1 MKSITVDRSVHRWTG
16 ATRRSIS
23 RENPV
28 RGMEFELADRLS
40 RWITH
45 ARVSHKGRATG
56 VKRASRRPAY
66 VLEIVKPDPPASVS
80 HGERETRPENYRTC
94 SSADVVS
101 DPRRVSPRSLARDL
115 RFECDDRFRFLGK
128 REREKRNTFRFY
140 VTTRGLISGS
150 RF

>member
-1 MKSITVDRSVHRWTG
+1 MKSITVDQSAHRWTG

-115 RFECDDRFRFLGK
+115 RLPLSSVMTAFAFWARE
-128 REREKRNTFRFY
+128 REREKEYLSFLRNNSWPY
-140 VTTRGLISGS
+140 
-150 RF
+150 

>member
-1 MKSITVDRSVHRWTG
+1 MKSTTVDRSAHRWTG

-101 DPRRVSPRSLARDL
+101 DPRRVSLPRERSSFAA
-115 RFECDDRFRFLGK
+115 FECDDRFRFLGK
-128 REREKRNTFRFY
+128 REREREKEYLSFLRNNSWPY
-140 VTTRGLISGS
+140 
-150 RF
+150 